1 MQQINSVRYTP
12 LYSIILKV
20 HMLNVFYLDILVQL
34 KEKETTDNQQFF
46 VYCSFKF

>member
-12 LYSIILKV
+12 LYSIILEV

-46 VYCSFKF
+46 CLLQF